1 MWKTERIL
9 PMLHGWRRIGRVED
23 LRTSSTNDLFSL
35 DWTNQLHV
43 FLQRQIQKLATP
55 MNGLYNDE
63 KN

>member
-1 MWKTERIL
+1 
-9 PMLHGWRRIGRVED
+9 MLHGWRRIGRVED